1 MQDVMGNQTFS
12 ITQLIKVQQNCFEK
26 FNLFEIQIINRMAD
40 KVRTQIEENKKE
52 SQENSQ
58 QIKRKKNIQLIQQV
72 LFDEK
77 LSQAFYQMLNC
88 FFQKSK
94 LLDALNQ
101 DTIDLDNLEKLGNKL
116 LQDRS
121 EVKTT
126 LKSLIVEN
134 GSQTQLQKMC
144 RLYDL
149 VLDIDNYFER
159 KISQQKQFNCLT
171 SIPLSSKESCSVY
184 ISFSTKLGIVTKI
197 SNNFENVVPVY
208 SNKEVIGKNINFMQP
223 DVVAPLHNR
232 ILTNFIQ
239 KKVVSQKVADYPL
252 LIGKDKKGFSIPYD
266 IKIQVAMIGLEDFG
280 CAGWIKQIKDSIHY
294 IMTSADQGFKNFIMG
309 QAFYDLI
316 LSFSFKQSEL
326 SNVKFG
332 NLIPLFQTLFD
343 NNMSGKPFQT
353 ILIRPQHKEQIS
365 NSIKLS
371 NNESLF
377 QELINFD
384 LYQIQAQFIY
394 LSTTFAKFNYLLIT
408 QLDYLD
414 SLQSKRDAL
423 KEFRKDLK
431 FYNQSEEYDEID
443 FEELYPI
450 QKNES
455 AKNIQDKQEDESAF
469 FLNTFYDQSIVS
481 LQDERFKKSSII
493 VKPSHFQEKPSH
505 FQDKQILKKSSKLKT
520 IIKENRFKIKKMYK
534 NLQYSF
540 GQGQFQAEDQ
550 IYSKID
556 YIQENN
562 MSHLSTFHPLNS
574 HKQSFNTLITS
585 RAEQYL
591 DEAKLNDSIQIQNSQ
606 QTHQNNID
614 QGIEQM
620 LFEDSKLQKGISQET
635 KLNTKKKN
643 DKRKQKQY
651 SQKSKT
657 KQTINKFQKTK
668 KGNDQ
673 ETNVSADISFLFNQK
688 ERQQNA
694 QGSVNLSN
702 KKSIS
707 QTRIQ
712 LVNKIQSSSK
722 RHLLFYSG
730 YILDSLLLIL
740 VLISVSISISLNYSF
755 VGQYQTLQNL
765 HSDLNDVKKLIY
777 NLLEEI
783 HLIDGVQKNYFN
795 IQNSLDQQNF
805 LQTLNDAKYSNVNQY
820 KNISATIFKDYPS
833 SQRVQDLYKSKL
845 NYEFLSNVQQK
856 FISQEIFNSSLLI
869 TLIRTQQLLTM
880 FVNITSNEDF
890 IFQNELRHNQNQ
902 TQSQISQILAQLIV
916 DHTTNYSIKQWEI
929 LIFIIVYSIFVF
941 FYSILLL
948 LFYINSFSLKQSL
961 LSIFATIDIKKID
974 EMINRTTQ
982 AIKHFLELKKS
993 NKFLDLNNQ
1002 KQEGQTNYS
1011 NKLEINNNNNCKKKN
1026 ISLTTYKKNLT
1037 AGKIIFIVI
1046 CLSLILIKPCVQ
1058 YYFVQLQVDFM
1069 KISGSLQSKF

>member
-1 MQDVMGNQTFS
+1 MSINDTTQLNYQGVISYGFICIDCKLASPVIPFTVFQNILESANQKNTDLIHLYFFQNMSQYPNAFLLLTMIPISLKFGSILSDFFDNYVVSNYVNTYLSQIIENALINHLINCSLGESCFCKKLEIDSSQEDKITYISNERNRDLVKLLTLSILNTHVQELPTKLNDFQISYYNYMQDVMGNQTFS

-58 QIKRKKNIQLIQQV
+58 QIKRKKNIQLI
-72 LFDEK
+72 
-77 LSQAFYQMLNC
+77 Y
-88 FFQKSK
+88 K

-707 QTRIQ
+707 QTIF
-712 LVNKIQSSSK
+712 L
-722 RHLLFYSG
+722 
-730 YILDSLLLIL
+730 
-740 VLISVSISISLNYSF
+740 
-755 VGQYQTLQNL
+755 
-765 HSDLNDVKKLIY
+765 
-777 NLLEEI
+777 
-783 HLIDGVQKNYFN
+783 YFP
-795 IQNSLDQQNF
+795 
-805 LQTLNDAKYSNVNQY
+805 T
-820 KNISATIFKDYPS
+820 
-833 SQRVQDLYKSKL
+833 
-845 NYEFLSNVQQK
+845 
-856 FISQEIFNSSLLI
+856 FI
-869 TLIRTQQLLTM
+869 
-880 FVNITSNEDF
+880 
-890 IFQNELRHNQNQ
+890 
-902 TQSQISQILAQLIV
+902 
-916 DHTTNYSIKQWEI
+916 
-929 LIFIIVYSIFVF
+929 
-941 FYSILLL
+941 
-948 LFYINSFSLKQSL
+948 
-961 LSIFATIDIKKID
+961 
-974 EMINRTTQ
+974 
-982 AIKHFLELKKS
+982 
-993 NKFLDLNNQ
+993 
-1002 KQEGQTNYS
+1002 
-1011 NKLEINNNNNCKKKN
+1011 CK
-1026 ISLTTYKKNLT
+1026 
-1037 AGKIIFIVI
+1037 
-1046 CLSLILIKPCVQ
+1046 
-1058 YYFVQLQVDFM
+1058 
-1069 KISGSLQSKF
+1069 